1 MQPLVGRR
9 LWFVGIGGAGVSSY
23 AFLARAWG
31 AEVGGWDRVETPY
44 LGALEGV
51 EVVLAPEPVV
61 PDGWEVIVSSA
72 YPAVAGTRRAD
83 FLAEL
88 VSLRRSIVV
97 AGAHGKTTTTGMIAF
112 VLAELGLDPAWLVGG
127 EIAQLGGNAG
137 AGEGWLVAEGDE
149 SDRTVERLRPQ
160 IAVVTNVELD
170 HHSTF
175 ASEAEVAELFESWL
189 AGVPQVVRGWELE
202 PVSFELLVAGE
213 HNRRNAAAALA
224 VLELAGV
231 ARADAEPVLSR
242 FRGAGRRFEVVGEQ
256 GGVTV
261 VDDYAHHP
269 SEIAATVAAARERT
283 DGRVLVLFQPHLY
296 SRTRHLAHELGS
308 SLSAADAVCV
318 TDIYRAREQPID
330 GVDGRLVVAALRP
343 GLRAG
348 WAPRVEDG
356 ARIVVS
362 WARAGD
368 LVLTVGAGDVDRA
381 GPLVLDALA

>member
-1 MQPLVGRR
+1 
-9 LWFVGIGGAGVSSY
+9 
-23 AFLARAWG
+23 
-31 AEVGGWDRVETPY
+31 
-44 LGALEGV
+44 
-51 EVVLAPEPVV
+51 
-61 PDGWEVIVSSA
+61 
-72 YPAVAGTRRAD
+72 
-83 FLAEL
+83 
-88 VSLRRSIVV
+88 
-97 AGAHGKTTTTGMIAF
+97 
-112 VLAELGLDPAWLVGG
+112 
-127 EIAQLGGNAG
+127 
-137 AGEGWLVAEGDE
+137 
-149 SDRTVERLRPQ
+149 
-160 IAVVTNVELD
+160 
-170 HHSTF
+170 
-175 ASEAEVAELFESWL
+175 
-189 AGVPQVVRGWELE
+189 VPQVVRGWELE

-224 VLELAGV
+224 ALELVGV

-269 SEIAATVAAARERT
+269 SEIAATIAAARERT

-343 GLRAG
+343 GLRAS
-348 WAPRVEDG
+348 WAPKVEDG
-356 ARIVVS
+356 ARIVAS

-381 GPLVLDALA
+381 GPLVLDALR